1 MNAPNKMSLLWLL
14 QLSDSALPI
23 GALSHSF
30 GLETLAMQESLTAE
44 DLELFLHDYLK
55 EVVGLEIHFCG
66 AAYQLG
72 RRDMGPLEIQSWLD
86 LNAKLGAFKMAR
98 ESRTA
103 SGTLGRRFIHLV
115 DSLADLPVLQVAIDA
130 ARRTEVDVYHCTA
143 FGLASAAL
151 GIEEEATLLGY
162 GHQALANLISVC
174 QRLLPVGQT
183 QASPRAFGL
192 CVLAHRP
199 ALPIVLSYRGRSLDK
214 PLSTPETRPATSFLC
229 RLFLPRAGEDL
240 QTRRRKGNVRNETK
254 YFEANGWR
262 THIVT

>member
-1 MNAPNKMSLLWLL
+1 MNTPSKMSLLWLL

-30 GLETLAMQESLTAE
+30 GLETLAMQESLTAAR
-44 DLELFLHDYLK
+44 LELFLHDYLE

-72 RRDMGPLEIQSWLD
+72 RRDMGPEEIQSWLD

-103 SGTLGRRFIHLV
+103 SSTLGRRFIHLV
-115 DSLADLPVLQVAIDA
+115 DSLAALSVLQIAIAA
-130 ARRTEVDVYHCTA
+130 ARQTAVDVYHCTA

-151 GIEEEATLLGY
+151 GIGEEAALLAY
-162 GHQALANLISVC
+162 SHQTLANLISVC

-183 QASPRAFGL
+183 QASRLLWDLKLVLTEVVSRAQENRFDVDQAYCFVPL
-192 CVLAHRP
+192 LEVVSMRHP
-199 ALPIVLSYRGRSLDK
+199 S
-214 PLSTPETRPATSFLC
+214 LST
-229 RLFLPRAGEDL
+229 RLF
-240 QTRRRKGNVRNETK
+240 
-254 YFEANGWR
+254 
-262 THIVT
+262 IS

>member
-14 QLSDSALPI
+14 QLSDSVLPI

-183 QASPRAFGL
+183 QASR
-192 CVLAHRP
+192 VLWNLKPVLTEVVSRVQENGFDLSQAHCFAPLVEIGSMRHP
-199 ALPIVLSYRGRSLDK
+199 S
-214 PLSTPETRPATSFLC
+214 LST
-229 RLFLPRAGEDL
+229 RLFMS
-240 QTRRRKGNVRNETK
+240 
-254 YFEANGWR
+254 
-262 THIVT
+262 